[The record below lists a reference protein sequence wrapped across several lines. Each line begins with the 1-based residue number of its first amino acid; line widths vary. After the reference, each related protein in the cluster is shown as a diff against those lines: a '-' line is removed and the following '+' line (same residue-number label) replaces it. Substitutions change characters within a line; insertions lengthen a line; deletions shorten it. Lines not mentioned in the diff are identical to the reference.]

1 MSSLTIMIG
10 DQSGTTF
17 ELAGRPLSLGRDP
30 SRDIQI
36 VDPKV
41 SRKHAVI
48 RPVDAR
54 HAITPT
60 KATNDILIN
69 GQPIHSETVLS
80 DGDELTLGDTVA
92 RFSMGGASDA
102 TNAVHHRKIADAQAR
117 DARTMM

>member
-1 MSSLTIMIG
+1 MAILTIMIG
-10 DQSGTTF
+10 DQIGTTF
-17 ELAGRPLSLGRDP
+17 DLASRPLSLGRAP

-36 VDPKV
+36 TDPKV

-48 RPVDAR
+48 RPVDGH

-69 GQPIHSETVLS
+69 GQPIHSETVFQ

-92 RFSMGGASDA
+92 RFSTGHAADA

>member
-10 DQSGTTF
+10 DQAGTTF
-17 ELAGRPLSLGRDP
+17 DLASRPLSIGRDP

-36 VDPKV
+36 IDPRV
-41 SRKHAVI
+41 SRKHGVI
-48 RPVDAR
+48 RPVDGR
-54 HAITPT
+54 HAIAPT
-60 KATNDILIN
+60 RATNDILIN
-69 GQPIHSETVLS
+69 GQAIRSETVLS

-92 RFSMGGASDA
+92 RYSMGHATDA

>member
-10 DQSGTTF
+10 EQMGTTF
-17 ELAGRPLSLGRDP
+17 DLASRTLSLGRDP

-48 RPVDAR
+48 RLIDTQ
-54 HAITPT
+54 HAIIPT
-60 KATNDILIN
+60 KATNDILVN
-69 GQPIHSETVLS
+69 GEPIQSETVLH
-80 DGDELTLGDTVA
+80 DGDEITLGDTVA
-92 RFSMGGASDA
+92 RFSTGDGSDA
-102 TNAVHHRKIADAQAR
+102 TNAVNHRKIADARAR